1 MTDLTQGD
9 HRHLGAALATAA
21 CPRDVYVAV
30 GEVCKRRFG
39 YILLT
44 VLMVTPDGQKL
55 ERVWSSREADY
66 PIGTRHDLDPASP
79 AAAMLIQGRAFL
91 AGDMAALRTSFPKAY
106 AIIERLGI
114 GFGAN
119 VPIVAFGKVLGKI
132 TLSDAIERDT
142 TTLLDDLAAVAPYLV
157 PALLEEARAN
167 REMKWNTSSSAEPA

>member
-1 MTDLTQGD
+1 MTDLMQED
-9 HRHLGAALATAA
+9 HRHLGAAVATAT

-44 VLMVTPDGQKL
+44 VLMITPDGEKL
-55 ERVWSSREADY
+55 ERVWSTRESDY

-79 AAAMLIQGRAFL
+79 ASAMLIQGRAFL
-91 AGDMAALRTSFPKAY
+91 AGDMVALRTSFPRAA

-119 VPIVAFGKVLGKI
+119 VPIIAFGKVLGKI
-132 TLSDAIERDT
+132 TLSDAKERDT
-142 TTLLDDLAAVAPYLV
+142 TTLLDDLAAVTPYLV
-157 PALLEEARAN
+157 PALIEEARTKSEQPGD
-167 REMKWNTSSSAEPA
+167 R